1 MMTEWWAK
9 LREWLELHINWKT
22 LAMAMIVVAVFAFF
36 GGTVYEDWQAE
47 HDGLALV
54 DEAPSAPDE
63 KSSAPKE
70 ANATKSTSEVKVH
83 VVGAVATAGV
93 YTLPADARVDD
104 AVRAAGATA
113 DADLSQLNLAQKLSD
128 GQKITVPKMG
138 EAAPAQATTDVS
150 NTSNA
155 ATPDVIININTA
167 SLDELQNL
175 PNIGEV
181 RAEAIIA
188 YREEHGGFK
197 TIEELQEVSGIGEKT
212 FEKLKAYVTV

>member
-1 MMTEWWAK
+1 MADWLTK
-9 LREWLELHINWKT
+9 IREWLELHTSWKT
-22 LAMAMIVVAVFAFF
+22 LGFAVAVIAVCAFF

-47 HDGLALV
+47 HAGLALV
-54 DEAPSAPDE
+54 DEAPSALDE

-70 ANATKSTSEVKVH
+70 ADATKSTSEVKVH
-83 VVGAVATAGV
+83 VVGAVTTAGV

-128 GQKITVPKMG
+128 GQKITVPKAG
-138 EAAPAQATTDVS
+138 ETAPTQATTGVS
-150 NTSNA
+150 STGDA
-155 ATPDVIININTA
+155 TTPDVIININTA
-167 SLDELQNL
+167 SLEELQNL

-181 RAEAIIA
+181 RANAIIA

-212 FEKLKAYVTV
+212 FEKLKAHVTV